1 MNLKRSLSF
10 IPLITLLFTGIQCK
24 HSPENKT
31 TKMDQ
36 ELKQFDLSFINN
48 KLERDV
54 TRRFLNYV
62 QFDTQSDEKNEQ
74 SPSTRKQLVLARHIM
89 SELQGTDLKSIHLDS
104 NGYLTAYLPSNCNK
118 KVPAIGF
125 LAHFDTSPEVSGK
138 NVSPHI
144 IKNYDG
150 KAIHP
155 DDSGEYIIDPETYP
169 SLKKYIGQTLITA
182 NGNTLLGADDKAG
195 LAAIVSLFNY
205 LTAHP
210 EIQHGRLYL
219 CFTPDEEIGRG
230 VDKINLERFN
240 PDFAYTIDGGEIGE
254 LQFENFNAAAAQITI
269 NGFNVH
275 PGYAKDKMVNAINL
289 AMDVDHSLPR
299 HERPAHTE
307 NYQGYYH
314 LYEMNGNVE
323 KTTMQYII
331 RDHDRD
337 SFELKKKRI
346 EAISDSLN
354 KEYPEQPIQIQLK
367 DQYYNMSEKIKPV
380 YHIIRLAEK
389 AMEKAGIQPLIKP
402 IRGGTD
408 GARLSYMGI
417 PCPNIF
423 SGGHH
428 FHSRYEYIPTHSM
441 KKATEVMVNIIEIH
455 CQNE

>member
-1 MNLKRSLSF
+1 MNIKRSPSF
-10 IPLITLLFTGIQCK
+10 ITLIILLFIVIQCK
-24 HSPENKT
+24 HSSDNKT
-31 TKMDQ
+31 TEMDP
-36 ELKQFDLSFINN
+36 ELKQFDLSFINDE
-48 KLERDV
+48 LERDV

-62 QFDTQSDEKNEQ
+62 QFDTQSDEKNETF
-74 SPSTRKQLVLARHIM
+74 PSTKKQLVLARHIM
-89 SELQGTDLKSIHLDS
+89 SELEGTHLKSIHLDS
-104 NGYLTAYLPSNCNK
+104 NAYLTAFLPSNCDK
-118 KVPAIGF
+118 EVPAIGF

-138 NVSPHI
+138 NVSPRI
-144 IKNYDG
+144 IKEYDG
-150 KAIHP
+150 KAIQL
-155 DDSGEYIIDPETYP
+155 DDSGKYMIDPETYP

-182 NGNTLLGADDKAG
+182 SGNTLLGADDKAG
-195 LAAIVSLFNY
+195 LAAIVSLFNH
-205 LTAHP
+205 LSKHP
-210 EIQHGRLYL
+210 EIQHGPLYL

-230 VDKINLERFN
+230 VDKINLERFK

-289 AMDVDHSLPR
+289 AMDIDHSLPR
-299 HERPAHTE
+299 DERPSYTE
-307 NYQGYYH
+307 NYEGYYH
-314 LYEMNGNVE
+314 LYEINGNVE

-331 RDHDRD
+331 RDHDRNA
-337 SFELKKKRI
+337 FELKKKKI
-346 EAISDSLN
+346 QSISDSLN
-354 KEYPEQPIQIQLK
+354 KEYSNKPIQVQLK

-380 YHIIRLAEK
+380 FHIIRLAER

-428 FHSRYEYIPTHSM
+428 FHSRYEYIPTYSM
-441 KKATEVMVNIIEIH
+441 KKATEVMINIIEIH
-455 CQNE
+455 CQEE